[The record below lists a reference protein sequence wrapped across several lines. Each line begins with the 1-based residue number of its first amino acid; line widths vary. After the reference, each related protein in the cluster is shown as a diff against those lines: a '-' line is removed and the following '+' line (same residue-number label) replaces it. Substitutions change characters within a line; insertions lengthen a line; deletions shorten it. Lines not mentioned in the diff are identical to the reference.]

1 MPWKVQPVSDLR
13 LALCHAVRTAGRS
26 VAQAAREFGVSRK
39 TAHKWLKTFDAAQ
52 AAAASADASPA
63 AVDMPVHPIA
73 QALANRSRRPS
84 HSPARTCD
92 AIEAQVLAVR
102 DSFNW
107 GPRKI
112 HAYLLQ
118 QAARDQVA
126 PPALPSPRTLAAIL
140 RRHDRI
146 KPPAPP
152 AGPLQRFERSL
163 PNQLWQT
170 DHKGPF
176 EVARRKI
183 APLTVVDDCSRFC
196 LCFKPL
202 RDKTMNAAF
211 DALWELFAVAGLPD
225 AILCDNAFNTT
236 GILAPGLS
244 WFDSRLLRLGIEPA
258 HGRPYHPQTQGK
270 VERLHGSIVRELI
283 TFNAR
288 RDTDEHF
295 AADAE
300 LWRNNYNAIRPHEA
314 LGDQPPASRW
324 IPSKRTRPATLP
336 EPQYRSD
343 QTVRKIGACGEIHF
357 NRYKILVGRG
367 LAGDSVAVEDHGH
380 ELKVFYCE
388 KKIRSLSPVQL
399 VQSKM
404 L

>member
-26 VAQAAREFGVSRK
+26 VADAAREFGVSRK
-39 TAHKWLKTFDAAQ
+39 TAHKWLNTFDAAQ
-52 AAAASADASPA
+52 AAAVRAGDLPA
-63 AVDMPVHPIA
+63 ADTPVHPIA
-73 QALANRSRRPS
+73 HALADRSRRPH
-84 HSPARTCD
+84 HSPARTSD

-102 DSFNW
+102 DRFNW

-118 QAARDQVA
+118 QAARDQVD
-126 PPALPSPRTLAAIL
+126 PPLLPSSRTLGSIL
-140 RRHDRI
+140 QRHQRI

-152 AGPLQRFERSL
+152 AGPLQCFERSA

-183 APLTVVDDCSRFC
+183 APLTVIDDCSRFC

-202 RDKTMNAAF
+202 ADKTMPAAF
-211 DALWELFAVAGLPD
+211 DALWELFAIAGLPD

-236 GILAPGLS
+236 GLLAPGLS

-283 TFNAR
+283 HFNAR

-295 AADAE
+295 AVDAE
-300 LWRNNYNAIRPHEA
+300 FWRQNYNSIRPHEA

-324 IPSKRTRPATLP
+324 TPSKRPRPAVLP

-343 QTVRKIGACGEIHF
+343 QIIRKIGACGEIHF
-357 NRYKILVGRG
+357 NRYKILIGRG

-380 ELKVFYCE
+380 ELKVFYCH
-388 KKIRSLSPVQL
+388 KQIRSLSPVQL
-399 VQSKM
+399 IQGKM